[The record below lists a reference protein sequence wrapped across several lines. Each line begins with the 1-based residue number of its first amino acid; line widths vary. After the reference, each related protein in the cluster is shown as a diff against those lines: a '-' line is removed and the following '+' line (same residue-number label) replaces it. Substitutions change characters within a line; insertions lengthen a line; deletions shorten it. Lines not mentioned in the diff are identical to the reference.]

1 MAQKRCIPTD
11 LFFTPGF
18 AALSSDTVRLILIG
32 LVTDADDA
40 GRGLADVKLLGRKL
54 DHAPEQ
60 IAAAL
65 DELAQ
70 AGYVTCYAG
79 GKDSYYVLC
88 HWSRWQ
94 TLSKPTPSHY
104 PAPPAAHEE
113 AETRD
118 AHDCPGVPEIP
129 RGNSGQSW
137 ETPPEGEGEQEEEE
151 EENRR
156 EGEAEAERPPNVVTF
171 PGTVHSSTDTTT
183 ALLSFHEVK
192 QVTTQ
197 VARILTLTVSE
208 ALTRVVA
215 DYAGDPALSLLGE
228 ADAARE
234 YIEDPRRNRHKQR
247 MTPAFFRRWLKRE
260 HEETLRRRQPT
271 TPAAGQQATGTDGS
285 AALVS
290 PGNAP
295 PGSTAE
301 TADPYRAFVARRV
314 QETQGTPA
322 PQKGAGHGTHQ

>member
-40 GRGLADVKLLGRKL
+40 GRGLADEKLLGRKL
-54 DHAPEQ
+54 DHRPEQ
-60 IAAAL
+60 ISAAL
-65 DELAQ
+65 DELGQ

-79 GKDSYYVLC
+79 GKDHCYALC
-88 HWSRWQ
+88 HWQRWQ

-104 PAPPAAHEE
+104 PAPPAAHEN
-113 AETRD
+113 ARD
-118 AHDCPGVPEIP
+118 THDCPGEFREPLGN
-129 RGNSGQSW
+129 RGESGA
-137 ETPPEGEGEQEEEE
+137 TPSEGEEEPEE

-156 EGEAEAERPPNVVTF
+156 EEEAEAEPPSNVVTF
-171 PGTVHSSTDTTT
+171 PGTAHGDSTTNTV
-183 ALLSFHEVK
+183 ALSFREVK
-192 QVTTQ
+192 EVTTQ
-197 VARILTLTVSE
+197 VARILKLTVTE

-234 YIEDPRRNRHKQR
+234 YIENPRRNRHAQR

-260 HEETLRRRQPT
+260 HEETLRRRQSPSS
-271 TPAAGQQATGTDGS
+271 PGQQATGTDGPAGLLS
-285 AALVS
+285 S
-290 PGNAP
+290 GNAP
-295 PGSTAE
+295 PGGTPAI
-301 TADPYRAFVARRV
+301 TDPYQAFVARRV
-314 QETQGTPA
+314 QETQGTLAA
-322 PQKGAGHGTHQ
+322 PKGAVHGTHQ